1 MYVLSFEEV
10 TFMIVDLHYK
20 YKFPTSEV
28 YSIRIGAVRLILT
41 LHPLI
46 LSTYSHT
53 FLSRILERNL
63 LPRKSRTMTSAIC
76 LMKALFASLMM
87 FSSVGG
93 FSHSIVRHC
102 HRIAQR
108 PQHFSRNIGPSAM
121 AASVESIS
129 ILPDAKE
136 LDEILNV
143 AIDAAKKAGVLIREN
158 IGARVKYS
166 KTNYKVGSNYCCWF
180 LYG

>member
-46 LSTYSHT
+46 VSTYSHT

-93 FSHSIVRHC
+93 FSHSIVRHS
-102 HRIAQR
+102 HRIKQR
-108 PQHFSRNIGPSAM
+108 PQHVGPSAM